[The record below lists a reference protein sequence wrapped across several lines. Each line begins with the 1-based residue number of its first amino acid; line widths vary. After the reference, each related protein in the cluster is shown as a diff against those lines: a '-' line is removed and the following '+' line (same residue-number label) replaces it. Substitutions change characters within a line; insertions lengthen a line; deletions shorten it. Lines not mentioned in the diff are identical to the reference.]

1 MLGQR
6 GQRCAVIHGAAGFS
20 LIDQIAT
27 LAVFA
32 TVSAIAIPQI
42 TNSFENQRLG
52 VEVRNVEREL
62 QSARLSAVSSN
73 RPIRVRFNCPGA
85 GQYRRV
91 EVIGTV
97 NLPAAADADSASVTR
112 CSTAAYP
119 FPAADRNP
127 LTRPNNDGPLQ
138 QLHTRVAFTEV
149 QVLEFWPNGTV
160 HVSAVTNPWP
170 TIGTTPVTLKL
181 TKGAATQSITVNGLG
196 KIRIE

>member
-1 MLGQR
+1 MLEQR
-6 GQRCAVIHGAAGFS
+6 RADLHGAAGFS
-20 LIDQIAT
+20 LIDQLAT
-27 LAVFA
+27 LAIFA
-32 TVSAIAIPQI
+32 TISAIAIPAI
-42 TNSFENQRLG
+42 TSSFENQRLG
-52 VEVRNVEREL
+52 VELRNVEREL

-97 NLPAAADADSASVTR
+97 NSPAAADADGAATTR
-112 CSTAAYP
+112 CNATTYP
-119 FPAADRNP
+119 YPPADRNP
-127 LTRPNNDGPLQ
+127 LTRPNNDGPLK
-138 QLHTRVAFTEV
+138 QLYTSVAFSQV

-170 TIGTTPVTLKL
+170 PIGNTPVTLKL
-181 TKGAATQSITVNGLG
+181 TKGAVTKSITVNGLG

>member
-32 TVSAIAIPQI
+32 TISAIAIPQI
-42 TNSFENQRLG
+42 TNSFENPRLG
-52 VEVRNVEREL
+52 IEVRNVEREL

-73 RPIRVRFNCPGA
+73 RPIRVRFNCPTVGA
-85 GQYRRV
+85 YRRV

-97 NLPAAADADSASVTR
+97 NTPAAADADANAATR
-112 CSTAAYP
+112 CDVATYP
-119 FPAADRNP
+119 YPAADRNP

-138 QLHTRVAFTEV
+138 RLNTKVAFSQV

-170 TIGTTPVTLKL
+170 TIGNTPVTLKL
-181 TKGAATQSITVNGLG
+181 TKDVATQSITVNGLG